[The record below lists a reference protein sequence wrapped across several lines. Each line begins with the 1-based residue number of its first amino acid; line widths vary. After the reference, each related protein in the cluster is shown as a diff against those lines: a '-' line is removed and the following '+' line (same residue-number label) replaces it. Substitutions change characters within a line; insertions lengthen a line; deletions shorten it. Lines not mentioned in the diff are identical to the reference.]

1 MKVVMGLVQQHS
13 HIIEDP
19 SSFCACSLT
28 SHSCWVLSPGF
39 SPLDCNV
46 AAIAPDIT
54 SSEVNKKGRL
64 YKQEGKERHCCY
76 HFSEEKNLSQTAL
89 TPAIESPLLAW
100 KWSHAHCRPVTDKKM
115 ELPWFSD
122 IMSHSEQ
129 NWSSISWERGN
140 DCSVHAQQYLPHA
153 SNTNKLY
160 WPLTENCSN

>member
-1 MKVVMGLVQQHS
+1 MKVVLGLVQQHN

-19 SSFCACSLT
+19 CSFCACSLT
-28 SHSCWVLSPGF
+28 SYSCWVSSPGF

-54 SSEVNKKGRL
+54 SQRSSRKGRL

-76 HFSEEKNLSQTAL
+76 HFSEGE
-89 TPAIESPLLAW
+89 ESSPDCPHTCHRAR

-129 NWSSISWERGN
+129 NRG
-140 DCSVHAQQYLPHA
+140 SV
-153 SNTNKLY
+153 S
-160 WPLTENCSN
+160 